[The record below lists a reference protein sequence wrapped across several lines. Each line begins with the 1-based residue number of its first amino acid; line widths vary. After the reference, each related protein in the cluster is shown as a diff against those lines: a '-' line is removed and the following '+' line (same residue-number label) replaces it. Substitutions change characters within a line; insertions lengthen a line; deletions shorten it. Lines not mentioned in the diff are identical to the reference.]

1 MKLEDMILVIENR
14 KGTETMYLLGLP
26 DYMEMVLRAC
36 EDSAIDMADAVKQL
50 YDTREHGEGW
60 SELYFAGNK
69 SSQAKFCV
77 SEAQL
82 RGFLLGLK
90 EDGTTEKPSFE
101 EERCTPDCL
110 EVLRAYGMGTDGHS
124 IFNSLH
130 YEKVEHDFHAGET
143 VRNMNGSDYRIM
155 EVLSPQN
162 LLLMS
167 VKTGELL
174 VGVNTQYYQRTPK
187 EGYSSLDSVISGIEW
202 GNGIYL
208 GNKMTSIDFESI
220 RNSYGIPK
228 EAETLTQYRDRLKHE
243 YRLYASLADN
253 ANVAHELREAAWK
266 SREAVFETEDY
277 DTFLAFL
284 NKGFYDRNFRGI
296 APEEQQKEN
305 QQKMQEKAR

>member
-69 SSQAKFCV
+69 SSQAKFCD

-110 EVLRAYGMGTDGHS
+110 EVLRAYGMGTDGHNL
-124 IFNSLH
+124 FNTLH

-208 GNKMTSIDFESI
+208 GNKITSIDFESI

-253 ANVAHELREAAWK
+253 ANVVHELREAAWK

>member
-1 MKLEDMILVIENR
+1 LKLEDMILVIENR

-130 YEKVEHDFHAGET
+130 YEKVEHDFHVGET

-208 GNKMTSIDFESI
+208 GNKITSIDFESI

-296 APEEQQKEN
+296 ALEEQQKEN

>member
-110 EVLRAYGMGTDGHS
+110 EVLRAYGMGTDGHNL
-124 IFNSLH
+124 FNTLH

-208 GNKMTSIDFESI
+208 GNKITSIDFESI

-243 YRLYASLADN
+243 YRLYESLADN
-253 ANVAHELREAAWK
+253 ANVTHGLREAAWK

>member
-130 YEKVEHDFHAGET
+130 YEKVEHDFHEGET

-208 GNKMTSIDFESI
+208 GNKITSIDFESI

-243 YRLYASLADN
+243 YRLYESLADN
-253 ANVAHELREAAWK
+253 ANVTHELREAAWK

-284 NKGFYDRNFRGI
+284 DKGFYDRNFRGI